1 MQIKMKKNKETISI
15 NNILGIVPPQ
25 CTDVEKTLIAQLLI
39 DGDIMSKT
47 SVILRPEMFYN
58 DSYQKIY
65 TAINEL
71 FENGIGINMITVI
84 DKLRKLSLLELVGGA
99 YFITSLTNEIS
110 TSTNHI
116 YHAQIIH
123 QTWLQRFILN
133 KAYELQVLV
142 NQTNNDVEESKIF
155 IDELKNTVDFEVS
168 SKSNNYYE
176 ETIIRHD
183 EYISDSCTFL
193 AIKLQ
198 DRIVNLMSE
207 NAMSMIYGT
216 RGARKSTLMSL
227 LVGYI
232 SSGKIDS
239 SFVSNQRKVKIFDT
253 EQSPKY
259 SQKTL
264 HKIIGVSGLEHSDFI
279 TYHTLKK
286 YNKNVKKQIVEMCI
300 AKDKPSV
307 VILDN
312 IRHFVSN
319 INDFTESGQT
329 LEWLLYIQAKYNV
342 HICCVIHQNKGDNNA
357 RGHLGAE
364 IDTATEM
371 TLRINKDPDNKMQS
385 IITFEKTRDGWEP
398 DDEILQ
404 VDENNIPSLIRG
416 LSNEDAKILFDT
428 PIKNKFNDDNPF

>member
-1 MQIKMKKNKETISI
+1 MKSNKNYQSVI
-15 NNILGIVPPQ
+15 PPQ
-25 CTDVEKTLIAQLLI
+25 DDKIIPSCVDVEKTLIAQLLI
-39 DGDIMSKT
+39 DGEIMAKT
-47 SVILRPEMFYN
+47 SFILRPEMFYN

-65 TAINEL
+65 TAISEL
-71 FENGIGINMITVI
+71 FENGVGINMITVI
-84 DKLRKLSLLELVGGA
+84 DKLRKLSFLEVVGGA

-110 TSTNHI
+110 TSANYI

-123 QTWLQRFILN
+123 QTWLRRHILQESY
-133 KAYELQVLV
+133 KLYQLSYEL
-142 NQTNNDVEESKIF
+142 NNDIEESKLF
-155 IDELKNTVDFEVS
+155 IDNLKNTVDYEIS
-168 SKSNNYYE
+168 SKSNNFYD
-176 ETIIRHD
+176 ETIVRHD
-183 EYISDSCTFL
+183 EYIYDSCTFL
-193 AIKLQ
+193 SIKLQ
-198 DRIVNLMSE
+198 ERTVGLMSE
-207 NAMSMIYGT
+207 NAMSMIYGP
-216 RGARKSTLMSL
+216 RGSRKSTLMSL

-239 SFVSNQRKVKIFDT
+239 SFISNQRKVKIFDT

-264 HKIIGVSGLEHSDFI
+264 HKIIGVSGLEYSDFI

-307 VILDN
+307 VIIDN

-371 TLRINKDPDNKMQS
+371 TLRINKDPNNKMQS

-398 DDEILQ
+398 DEEILQ
-404 VDENNIPSLIRG
+404 VDEENIPSLVRG
-416 LSNEDAKILFDT
+416 ISVSEANIIFNK
-428 PIKNKFNDDNPF
+428 KNNLDNPF